1 VRVRKTALGEAV
13 LDKAGVGRVRSRVT
27 AADIAI
33 MARISAAGSPVLDR
47 VLPALSRAANYSRL
61 WLGIAAGLAASES
74 KWGRRAALRGVA
86 GIAIASAT
94 TNVLG
99 KGLVRRLRPTAE
111 VPLPR
116 RLSRVPRST
125 SFPSGHAASAAAFA
139 TGVALEVPALAV
151 PVGTLAA
158 AVGASR
164 VVTGVHFPSDVAAG
178 FAIGACAGL
187 LTVRWWP
194 LRQAE
199 PAAASRPRR
208 EAPAS
213 PAGDGL
219 ALVLNCGSGTASDEL
234 AAYLAGELP
243 DASIEVAREG
253 GDLPA
258 LLEKA
263 AGRARILGVAGGDGS
278 VQLAAGLAADKGLP
292 LLVIPAGTFNHFATD
307 LGVRSAADALTALR
321 AGDSVL
327 VDLALAGQRTFLNT
341 ASTGV
346 YVDLVR
352 AREELEERLGKWPA
366 VVVALV
372 RVLRSSQP
380 QVLVVDGRRRRVW
393 LLFAGNC
400 RYEPEGAAPSY
411 RPDLR
416 DGQLDI
422 RMVDGSQPLARARL
436 IAAVAM
442 GTLARSRVYR
452 TWTASEL
459 AIRTQ
464 DGSPVELSTDG
475 EVVTGDPA
483 VTLRKRRDPLLVY
496 RPEAQMPGRL
506 LPTGRENGVRWHHH
520 ERKQGIPCGS
530 GAFGPAVPG
539 VPHRADGPGGLLHRA
554 RPGHRPP
561 AQPVRGA

>member
-13 LDKAGVGRVRSRVT
+13 LEQAALRKAGVAGIRSKVV
-27 AADIAI
+27 AADVAI
-33 MARISAAGSPVLDR
+33 MARISAADSPLLDQ

-61 WLGIAAGLAASES
+61 WLGLAAGLAASES
-74 KWGRRAALRGVA
+74 KWGRRAALRGIA
-86 GIAIASAT
+86 GLAIAST
-94 TNVLG
+94 VTNVAG
-99 KGLVRRLRPTAE
+99 KSLARRLRPTAE

-151 PVGTLAA
+151 PIGALAG

-178 FAIGACAGL
+178 FAIGAAASL
-187 LTVRWWP
+187 ATVRWWP
-194 LRQAE
+194 LRPQE
-199 PAAASRPRR
+199 PAAASRPRQP
-208 EAPAS
+208 APAS
-213 PAGDGL
+213 PTGEGL
-219 ALVLNCGSGTASDEL
+219 VLVLNCGAGTASDEL
-234 AAYLAGELP
+234 AARLAGELP
-243 DASIEVAREG
+243 DASIEVASDG

-263 AGRARILGVAGGDGS
+263 AGHARILGIAGGDGS

-307 LGVRSAADALTALR
+307 LGVRSAAEALDALR

-327 VDLALAGQRTFLNT
+327 VDVARAGARTYLNT

-352 AREELEERLGKWPA
+352 AREELEKRLGKWPA

-372 RVLRSSQP
+372 RVLRSSRP
-380 QVLVVDGRRRRVW
+380 QHLIVNGRPRRVW

-400 RYEPEGAAPSY
+400 HYEPAGAAPSY

-436 IAAVAM
+436 VAAVTM

-452 TWTASEL
+452 TWAASEL
-459 AIRTQ
+459 TISTR

-483 VTLRKRRDPLLVY
+483 VTLRKRRDPLQVY
-496 RPEAQMPGRL
+496 RPAD
-506 LPTGRENGVRWHHH
+506 
-520 ERKQGIPCGS
+520 
-530 GAFGPAVPG
+530 PAG
-539 VPHRADGPGGLLHRA
+539 
-554 RPGHRPP
+554 
-561 AQPVRGA
+561 